1 MTKKPESRAFNSEYE
16 NITNYG
22 SSNYKY
28 IEDCL
33 STESSTEDF
42 NHSFAAQQK
51 NWLNFT
57 VRKISIR
64 TWASFNAKL
73 LYYNFTTGLSPALE
87 HDNVAE
93 RESAIKRR
101 IAIPVF

>member
-51 NWLNFT
+51 N
-57 VRKISIR
+57 
-64 TWASFNAKL
+64 
-73 LYYNFTTGLSPALE
+73 
-87 HDNVAE
+87 
-93 RESAIKRR
+93 
-101 IAIPVF
+101 